1 MRDPEKY
8 TDEEDK
14 KADKEQEEKVEERE
28 RKIDEQLEQSFPA
41 SDPPSYSRPGND
53 DAIDDV

>member
-14 KADKEQEEKVEERE
+14 KADMEQEEKVEERE

-41 SDPPSYSRPGND
+41 SDPPSYSSPGND
-53 DAIDDV
+53 NIDDV

>member
-1 MRDPEKY
+1 MKDPEEVKK
-8 TDEEDK
+8 EEDK
-14 KADKEQEEKVEERE
+14 RIDNEQEEKVDERE

-53 DAIDDV
+53 NLGEA

>member
-1 MRDPEKY
+1 MKDPEKF
-8 TDEEDK
+8 TDEEHK
-14 KADKEQEEKVEERE
+14 KADKEQEKKVEERE

-53 DAIDDV
+53 VDDA